1 MFNSP
6 SANRRLANRT
16 VKVQVVVAATLAIAF
31 LMVGMQEALAA
42 ALGGGAVSLGSFLL
56 GWRAMPDLAWS
67 AGQVLA
73 RMVSGLLLKWFV
85 VVAVL
90 YLGLAQWGLPPVP
103 LLCGLVG
110 TLLASFPFHA
120 MKS

>member
-1 MFNSP
+1 VFNSP
-6 SANRRLANRT
+6 SANRRLAIRT
-16 VKVQVVVAATLAIAF
+16 VTVQALVATAIALAF
-31 LMVGMQEALAA
+31 LAVGTREALAA
-42 ALGGGAVSLGSFLL
+42 ALGGGAVSLGSFIL
-56 GWRAMPDLAWS
+56 GWRAMPGVAWS
-67 AGQVLA
+67 AGQVLS

-85 VVAVL
+85 VVAAL

-110 TLLASFPFHA
+110 ALLASFPFHA